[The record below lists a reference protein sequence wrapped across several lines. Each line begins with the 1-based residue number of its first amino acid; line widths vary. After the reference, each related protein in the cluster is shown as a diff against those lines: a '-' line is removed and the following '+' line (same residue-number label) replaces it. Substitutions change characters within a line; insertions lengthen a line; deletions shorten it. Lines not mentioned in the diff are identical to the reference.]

1 MSTQPPEEAIQR
13 SGADTPCEISVIV
26 PAYNEA
32 RRLPPMLLD
41 AVDFLEQHF
50 DSYEI
55 IVVDDGSTDDTA
67 AITEKFARLH
77 NPVAVHRL
85 AENKG
90 KGAAVKAGMLRARG
104 TLRLF
109 ADADGATPFG
119 ELSRLLKAIYAGA
132 DVAIGSRAMHSTET
146 SIRTRW
152 YRKYLGRT
160 FNACVNALV
169 LPGIADTQCGFKLF
183 TAEAARELFSRQTAE
198 RFSFDVELLFLA
210 RRLGFRISEVP
221 INWENVPGSKVNLLL
236 DSADMLRDVIRFRW
250 HHRHVTPR
258 PLPS

>member
-1 MSTQPPEEAIQR
+1 
-13 SGADTPCEISVIV
+13 
-26 PAYNEA
+26 
-32 RRLPPMLLD
+32 MLLD
-41 AVDFLEQHF
+41 AVDYLEQHF

-77 NPVAVHRL
+77 NCIAVHRL
-85 AENKG
+85 DQNQG
-90 KGAAVKAGMLRARG
+90 KGAAVRAGMRRARG
-104 TLRLF
+104 ALRLF

-119 ELSRLLKAIYAGA
+119 ELSRLLKAISAGA
-132 DVAIGSRAMHSTET
+132 DIAIGSRALHSSET

-183 TAEAARELFSRQTAE
+183 TADAAHELFARQTAE
-198 RFSFDVELLFLA
+198 RFSFDVELLFIA
-210 RRLGFRISEVP
+210 RRLALKITEVP

-236 DSADMLRDVIRFRW
+236 DSADMLRDVVRFRW
-250 HHRHVTPR
+250 RHRHLMPLR
-258 PLPS
+258 PPS